1 MIAIAHAPP
10 PHASRRADRLAD
22 LAVSALLDE
31 AELTPKPGLVDR
43 RGSGAHADLDLPTMR
58 RSAHALRG
66 AFAEMAQ
73 AAHGARPA
81 DALRTTLGA
90 IGREG
95 EAAMLAATGGAN
107 AHRGAIWALGLL
119 VAGAAIEGARGGPA
133 AIAARAAELARCRD
147 RLAPAPETNGARAC
161 ARYGV
166 RGARGEAAS
175 GFPHVVSCG
184 HPALLR
190 ARARGAAEDDAR
202 LEALLAVM
210 STLDDTCL
218 LHRGGPRA
226 LQVAQR
232 GAAAA
237 LRAGGP
243 GTAAGRAA
251 LLALDAELLALNVSP
266 GGSADLLAAVLFL
279 DGVGAELAPPRR

>member
-1 MIAIAHAPP
+1 
-10 PHASRRADRLAD
+10 
-22 LAVSALLDE
+22 
-31 AELTPKPGLVDR
+31 
-43 RGSGAHADLDLPTMR
+43 
-58 RSAHALRG
+58 
-66 AFAEMAQ
+66 
-73 AAHGARPA
+73 
-81 DALRTTLGA
+81 
-90 IGREG
+90 
-95 EAAMLAATGGAN
+95 
-107 AHRGAIWALGLL
+107 
-119 VAGAAIEGARGGPA
+119 
-133 AIAARAAELARCRD
+133 
-147 RLAPAPETNGARAC
+147 
-161 ARYGV
+161 
-166 RGARGEAAS
+166 
-175 GFPHVVSCG
+175 
-184 HPALLR
+184 
-190 ARARGAAEDDAR
+190 EDDAR